1 MTLVFFIGGCTY
13 AEISA
18 FRFLSEA
25 NDSNI
30 ISISINLYLDSINV
44 TSFYLFYLFLKKLIG
59 PSEFIVATTCLING
73 KNLISSLEN

>member
-30 ISISINLYLDSINV
+30 ISINLYLDSINV
-44 TSFYLFYLFLKKLIG
+44 ISFFILFFFKLIG

>member
-44 TSFYLFYLFLKKLIG
+44 ISFFILFFFKLIG